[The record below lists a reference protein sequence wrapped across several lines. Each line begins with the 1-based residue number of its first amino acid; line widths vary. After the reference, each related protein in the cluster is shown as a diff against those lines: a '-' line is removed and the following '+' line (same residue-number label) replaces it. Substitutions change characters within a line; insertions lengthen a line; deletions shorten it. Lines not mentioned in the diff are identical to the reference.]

1 MVPDIWAGIGLLLRP
16 ACAAADTMSWRPTF
30 RARTTQPGFRIMPTP
45 SSRPSAIA
53 QIWSWWRSR
62 LARSRCRSCVPR
74 KKAALL
80 VLVAGLVPAPGEAAA
95 DWWADTGYDDEVHEH
110 YANDIELFYQDV
122 PAELAAE
129 ALRRGRRQ
137 SETATRD
144 PWPLEAWPDVPTR
157 FILCRNDRLLPAAF
171 LRRVVKDRLGITP
184 DEIDAGHC
192 VALSRPQELADR
204 LEKYCALAV
213 AGGRMEP

>member
-1 MVPDIWAGIGLLLRP
+1 M
-16 ACAAADTMSWRPTF
+16 
-30 RARTTQPGFRIMPTP
+30 
-45 SSRPSAIA
+45 
-53 QIWSWWRSR
+53 
-62 LARSRCRSCVPR
+62 
-74 KKAALL
+74 
-80 VLVAGLVPAPGEAAA
+80 LVAGLVPAPGEAAA

-122 PAELAAE
+122 PADLAAE

-137 SETATRD
+137 SETPTRD

-192 VALSRPQELADR
+192 VALSRPQELATASKNIAHWRWPADER
-204 LEKYCALAV
+204 SLEVPAQ
-213 AGGRMEP
+213 R